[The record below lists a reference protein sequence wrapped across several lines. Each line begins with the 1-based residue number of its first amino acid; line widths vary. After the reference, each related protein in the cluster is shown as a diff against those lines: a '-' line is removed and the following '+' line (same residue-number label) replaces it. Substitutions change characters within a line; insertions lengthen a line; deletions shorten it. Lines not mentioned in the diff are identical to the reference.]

1 MPKIKPFRAVLPI
14 PLLVNEVVVDLE
26 NLTIE
31 NAKLIRN
38 SNKNSFVHLLI
49 PKLENYYLQGSKQEL
64 TFKKIAENFE
74 DFIGK
79 EILIRDKIPSIYV
92 YRQEKNGHSYI
103 GIWTVSSIDD
113 YLNNKIKKHE
123 LTRPEREKG
132 LIEYLQ
138 QTGIDANP
146 VLITYPGN
154 TAIDQLILDIT
165 FNHPASDFHLNDER
179 HQVWKVVDENQLDI
193 LVAHFVVMKSSY
205 IADGHHRAAAASTFG
220 IERRKL
226 NLKHHGEEE
235 YNFFS
240 SVYINSNQLAILP
253 FHRFLKL
260 SEEINIESV
269 LHFLRLEFDLTEIQ
283 KEDLI
288 PEIAHQFGLYIAG
301 KSYMISIHKQ
311 LNNNVLND
319 LDVSLLQDYILEP
332 LFNIINPREDKRLHF
347 IGGKIDLAAHVK
359 MIDDGIFDLAFF
371 LFPTSISDLMKIAD
385 IGESMPPKS
394 TWFEPKFPAGLIIH
408 EID

>member
-1 MPKIKPFRAVLPI
+1 LA
-14 PLLVNEVVVDLE
+14 
-26 NLTIE
+26 
-31 NAKLIRN
+31 
-38 SNKNSFVHLLI
+38 
-49 PKLENYYLQGSKQEL
+49 
-64 TFKKIAENFE
+64 FKKIAENFE

-79 EILIRDKIPSIYV
+79 DVLIRDITPSVYV
-92 YRQEKNGHSYI
+92 YRQEKNGHSYT

-146 VLITYPGN
+146 VLIAYPSD
-154 TAIDQLILDIT
+154 TEIDQLIYEIT
-165 FNHPASDFHLNDER
+165 ITNPSIDFYLNNEH
-179 HQVWKVVDENQLDI
+179 HQVWKVDDEKLLNI
-193 LVAHFVVMKSSY
+193 IITHFGSMKSSY

-253 FHRFLKL
+253 FHRFIKL
-260 SEEINIESV
+260 SEEIKIEYI
-269 LHFLRLEFDLTEIQ
+269 LHFLKHEFDLGEIQ
-283 KEDLI
+283 KENLI
-288 PEIAHQFGLYIAG
+288 PKTEHQFGLYMAG
-301 KSYMISIHKQ
+301 KSYLISVHNK

-319 LDVSLLQDYILEP
+319 LDVSLLQDYVLGP

-347 IGGKIDLAAHVK
+347 IGGQIALQAHIK
-359 MIDDGIFDLAFF
+359 MIDEGIFDLAFF

>member
-1 MPKIKPFRAVLPI
+1 MPKIKSFKAVLPT
-14 PLLVNEVVVDLE
+14 PLLVNDVVVDLE

-31 NAKLIRN
+31 NAKIIRN
-38 SNKNSFVHLLI
+38 SNKNSFVHLLV

-64 TFKKIAENFE
+64 AFKKIAENFE

-79 EILIRDKIPSIYV
+79 DVLIRDITPSVYV
-92 YRQEKNGHSYI
+92 YRQEKNGHSYT

-146 VLITYPGN
+146 VLIAYPSD
-154 TAIDQLILDIT
+154 TEIDQLIYEIT
-165 FNHPASDFHLNDER
+165 ITNPSIDFYLNNEH
-179 HQVWKVVDENQLDI
+179 HQVWKVDDEKLLNI
-193 LVAHFVVMKSSY
+193 IITHFGSMKSSY

-253 FHRFLKL
+253 FHRFIKL
-260 SEEINIESV
+260 SEEIKIEYI
-269 LHFLRLEFDLTEIQ
+269 LHFLKHEFDLGEIQ
-283 KEDLI
+283 KENLI
-288 PEIAHQFGLYIAG
+288 PKTEHQFGLYMAG
-301 KSYMISIHKQ
+301 KSYLISVHNK

-319 LDVSLLQDYILEP
+319 LDVSLLQDYVLGP

-347 IGGKIDLAAHVK
+347 IGGQIDLEAHIK
-359 MIDDGIFDLAFF
+359 MIDEGIFDLAFF